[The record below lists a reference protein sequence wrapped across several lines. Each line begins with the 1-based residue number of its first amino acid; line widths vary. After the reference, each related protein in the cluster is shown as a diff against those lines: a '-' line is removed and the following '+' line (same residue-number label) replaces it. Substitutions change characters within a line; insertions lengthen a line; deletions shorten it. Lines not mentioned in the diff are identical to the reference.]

1 VFSSKEIID
10 FSSSK
15 ETFLLSDLDE
25 STENIPLPKID
36 FCVLSGYE
44 QLLENPNK
52 QSVKLVKTLQSL
64 RKINLN
70 RLISINASSVM
81 DRIKSLYENKNTTI
95 LFINN
100 DDADFKNVKLSDI
113 YNKDSF
119 VNIKLMNEILSD
131 DLTKIS
137 NRHKSFELPVNVFH
151 RSLLYSSSLDLFV
164 STVQISHC
172 RTVNWSLFNQSEKLM
187 TNYDPFLR
195 PKNQISFLWKRLVGG
210 SNIYYEN
217 NILVQ
222 SEYSNIILKIK
233 SFTFNKNYKRECK
246 EHSSKCVSN
255 FPVLEELTDYQLFL
269 CNSEFQELIYKTFN
283 CTPFYSSLKNK
294 HMNECPVK
302 ITLLIYETLIKFEKD
317 LFNCEFSIGKSP
329 IELLQT
335 HHSKPYFNHVND
347 YFTGI
352 DFRDVKLFEE
362 KI

>member
-1 VFSSKEIID
+1 
-10 FSSSK
+10 
-15 ETFLLSDLDE
+15 
-25 STENIPLPKID
+25 
-36 FCVLSGYE
+36 
-44 QLLENPNK
+44 
-52 QSVKLVKTLQSL
+52 
-64 RKINLN
+64 
-70 RLISINASSVM
+70 
-81 DRIKSLYENKNTTI
+81 
-95 LFINN
+95 
-100 DDADFKNVKLSDI
+100 
-113 YNKDSF
+113 
-119 VNIKLMNEILSD
+119 
-131 DLTKIS
+131 
-137 NRHKSFELPVNVFH
+137 
-151 RSLLYSSSLDLFV
+151 
-164 STVQISHC
+164 
-172 RTVNWSLFNQSEKLM
+172 M

-217 NILVQ
+217 SILVQ

-269 CNSEFQELIYKTFN
+269 CNSQFQELIYKIFN

-329 IELLQT
+329 IEFLQT

-362 KI
+362 KIKKNGPNSFELVVNIANIFGLCAGLSIFTIYESVHILMSCKIKNKINGKF